1 MNKVTAVPEG
11 KDTKN
16 RAVSVTT
23 VGAQVLR
30 QEADALAVLA
40 RDLGTKGSALHQG
53 FIAAVRA
60 FSKRKGRVVVS
71 GMGKSGHVGRKVAA
85 TLASTGTPAT
95 FVHPAEA
102 SHGDLGMI
110 VRGDAVLAL
119 SNSGKSVE
127 LGTIVK
133 HAKRNGVPLVVIT
146 SNKDSPLGQAAD
158 ILLPLPKVPE
168 ACALGLAPTTSTTMT
183 LALGDALAVGVMQ
196 KRHFT
201 AADFGRLH
209 PGGSLGSVLQ
219 HVEAIMHQGKKVPLV
234 RKNEKMS
241 KVVVTMTEDG
251 FGCAGVVNKK
261 GVLVGIITDGDLR
274 RHIDDRNL
282 FKRTAEELMTPKP
295 VTVSPNM
302 MTAETLRIINEQ
314 GVTQVF
320 VTDGAKRPVGI
331 VHVHDLLRAKVA

>member
-1 MNKVTAVPEG
+1 MTKVLKDTKGDDARGRPAPVTAV
-11 KDTKN
+11 
-16 RAVSVTT
+16 
-23 VGAQVLR
+23 GALVLR

-53 FIAAVRA
+53 FIAAVRS
-60 FSKRKGRVVVS
+60 FGKRKGRVVVS
-71 GMGKSGHVGRKVAA
+71 GMGKSGHVGPKIAA

-133 HAKRNGVPLVVIT
+133 HAKRNGIPLVVIT

-201 AADFGRLH
+201 AADFGKLH
-209 PGGSLGSVLQ
+209 PGGSLGTVLQ
-219 HVEAIMHQGKKVPLV
+219 HVEDIMHQGKKIPLV
-234 RKNEKMS
+234 RKNAKMS
-241 KVVVTMTEDG
+241 QVVVVMTEDG

-261 GVLVGIITDGDLR
+261 GALVGSITDGDLR
-274 RHIDDRNL
+274 RHIYDRNL

-302 MTAETLRIINEQ
+302 MTAETLRVINEH
-314 GVTQVF
+314 GVMQVF
-320 VTDGAKRPVGI
+320 VTDSAKRPVGI
-331 VHVHDLLRAKVA
+331 VHVHDLLRAKAA